1 MYSLKRNLHFN
12 LLLTI
17 SLPLIILIS
26 VLAYSFEKFIL
37 NYIESRLLH
46 DADTI
51 ITALSLDDQQHWQL
65 NSNALSDLYLRVNSG
80 HYFVVKA
87 DDQTF
92 RSRSLFDL
100 DIAPSWQKNRCQEID
115 EQWYACMVSLTKS
128 DRPVNIWVAEDI
140 RPIEQSQREIV
151 LLVIAIS
158 TFTMMLL
165 AYLQYRVLERGFSK
179 LDTIRQMISSIH
191 MGESKPDSQKL
202 PIEIQPLM
210 DEIERLLAQLE
221 QRIQRSRNAVGN
233 VAHELK
239 RPLQRFRS
247 LLEHLPTD
255 QETEG
260 ERILSEFHHI
270 IERELKRARI
280 AGMATPGR
288 YAVLNEDIEQLIKI
302 FNTLYPD
309 VKSSVSY
316 PQQLVI
322 PQDRDDILELLGNL
336 LDNASKFARSHIYLS
351 ITITPQ
357 GWIIVIEDDGKGVSE
372 SDLQMIT
379 NRGVRLDESIS
390 GHGLGLSMCHDI
402 VNGYSGKMTFSV
414 SSYGG
419 LKVEVFMPLSDA

>member
-1 MYSLKRNLHFN
+1 MYSLKRNLHIN

-26 VLAYSFEKFIL
+26 VLAYSFEKFTL

-46 DADTI
+46 DADNI

-65 NSNALSDLYLRVNSG
+65 NSKVLSDLYLRVNSG

-100 DIAPSWQKNRCQEID
+100 DITPFWEKNHCQEID
-115 EQWYACMVSLTKS
+115 EQWYACLVSLTKN
-128 DRPVNIWVAEDI
+128 DRPVSIWVAEDI
-140 RPIEQSQREIV
+140 RPIEQSQRGIV
-151 LLVIAIS
+151 LLVIVMSI
-158 TFTMMLL
+158 FTMLLL

-179 LDTIRQMISSIH
+179 LDTIRQMVRNIH
-191 MGESKPDSQKL
+191 LGESKPDSQKL

-302 FNTLYPD
+302 FNTLYPNI
-309 VKSSVSY
+309 KSSVSY

-336 LDNASKFARSHIYLS
+336 LDNANKFAHSHIYLS
-351 ITITPQ
+351 ITSTSQ
-357 GWIIVIEDDGKGVSE
+357 GWKTIIEDDGRGVSE

-379 NRGVRLDESIS
+379 NRGIRLDESIS

-414 SSYGG
+414 SSHGG